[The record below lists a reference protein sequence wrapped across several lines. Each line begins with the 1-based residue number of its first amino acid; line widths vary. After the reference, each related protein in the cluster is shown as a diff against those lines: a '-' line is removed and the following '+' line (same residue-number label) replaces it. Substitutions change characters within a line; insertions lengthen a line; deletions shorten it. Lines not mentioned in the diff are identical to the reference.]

1 MKFTI
6 ALKDF
11 SEEDTDATQFI
22 VEAEGPDEAIRE
34 LVQTAA
40 RNMTPEARAEACF
53 WLAIVEPGP
62 EACLYC
68 GIFFDDTVVLL
79 ARRSVA
85 RFQTMVRDA
94 ISQFPELFDDRSSP
108 QPGTKPKAP
117 QC

>member
-53 WLAIVEPGP
+53 WLAIVEPAS

-68 GIFFDDTVVLL
+68 GTFFDDKAVLIN
-79 ARRSVA
+79 RRTAS
-85 RFQTMVRDA
+85 RFVTMVRDA
-94 ISQFPELFDDRSSP
+94 VTQFPELFDLRE
-108 QPGTKPKAP
+108 QPKAP